1 MASERLL
8 PQHRELIRASA
19 ISREVAQARGYRS
32 ITDPKMLRRLGFD
45 EWQSKLV
52 PALYQ
57 PVWDVFGENTRGQ
70 IRPDKPRLDLQSGRE
85 RKYENQPGVGTVLDI
100 NPLVLPKVRKH
111 QLALYITEG
120 IRKGDALASLR
131 QAVIS
136 LYSVWNWR
144 GTDESGAL
152 MALADWEEVPV
163 NEGRLVYV
171 VFDSDVMTKH
181 SVKLALERLGKFLE
195 RRVAR
200 LRYVYLPDRD
210 DGGKQGV
217 DDFLAAGN
225 TL

>member
-1 MASERLL
+1 MNGKANWCQRCTSRCGMC
-8 PQHRELIRASA
+8 SA
-19 ISREVAQARGYRS
+19 RTRVGRS
-32 ITDPKMLRRLGFD
+32 
-45 EWQSKLV
+45 
-52 PALYQ
+52 ALTSH
-57 PVWDVFGENTRGQ
+57 GSTCN
-70 IRPDKPRLDLQSGRE
+70 PDA
-85 RKYENQPGVGTVLDI
+85 YENQPGVGTVLDI